1 MSKRRELSGRQGL
14 ALVIVAIA
22 GIVACLYLATFAGV
36 LLVAYRTGEVVI
48 KADSLMFIESLLL
61 LWASACMA
69 SIVLYSLRAMGS
81 DIRIAPKQLH
91 GKTAT
96 SAITAAPDRVR
107 AALSAEAKLTGLPT
121 IQEQVP

>member
-1 MSKRRELSGRQGL
+1 
-14 ALVIVAIA
+14 
-22 GIVACLYLATFAGV
+22 
-36 LLVAYRTGEVVI
+36 
-48 KADSLMFIESLLL
+48 MFIESLLL

-91 GKTAT
+91 GKKAT
-96 SAITAAPDRVR
+96 SAITATPDRVR
-107 AALSAEAKLTGLPT
+107 AALSAEAKLAGLPT

>member
-1 MSKRRELSGRQGL
+1 M
-14 ALVIVAIA
+14 VAIA

-36 LLVAYRTGEVVI
+36 LMVAYRTGEVVI
-48 KADSLMFIESLLL
+48 KADGLMFIESLLL

-91 GKTAT
+91 GRTAT
-96 SAITAAPDRVR
+96 SANTAAPDRVR
-107 AALSAEAKLTGLPT
+107 AALRAEAKLTALPI
-121 IQEQVP
+121 IQEQAP